1 MGAGSGSDQGMK
13 KHILSVDDEPI
24 ISELLQ
30 AVLSSKGYRVSSAT
44 NHEEASKIVQTDP
57 PQLIIMD
64 CQMEEEDGFIL
75 VEQFKKLT
83 PNTPILLLTGFVYDR
98 QVVREILEKKVDG
111 YLDKTVTLSRIVSE
125 IQRLLGDPQDELISA

>member
-1 MGAGSGSDQGMK
+1 MK